1 MEKSYEEL
9 QEELDDL
16 MEKIDESMT
25 MTRKQQKDLDKM
37 EKAMMNE
44 SKPMKLESRKAE
56 FTEKGQYKT
65 EFDEMTKNAL
75 INAQKNIIVLREQ
88 TEKAYQDMLMK
99 TVRKQKAIEEKL
111 ESMRDRDLTPEKLE
125 LVENSARKARE
136 AVNTEMFEF
145 QKKHFE
151 QRATLDN
158 YEDSIKKYALE
169 LGVEKELNEIN
180 PKQVIEEFNETKNK
194 AEKPETEK
202 AETAKP
208 EQDKPE
214 AEKPAP
220 EKPASGNPA
229 PGNPAPGNPV
239 PGNPEPGNPAPGNP
253 EPGNPE
259 PGNPGANGLEEIVLE
274 NNAEEFSRNCSL
286 EEFKKE
292 IFEDVD
298 FVKAIFETEEATP
311 EEKDEVIEAMY
322 EHPKMDRRLLYKLT
336 HDKNANPKQLKAYLD
351 MVSSNGELKRFSDK
365 EVEEIRKQL
374 PIVVYD
380 LKKRNHVKF
389 SERYD
394 NYQDALKTQE
404 LFEKMG
410 FEDKVEVNVGW
421 FDKALFGLK
430 TKWDRFIENR
440 DKNLL
445 LSDGSEKENTEP
457 ENTETSSLRDEIK
470 VKANPEP
477 QKSEPAPVEAKEQ
490 ENEER

>member
-44 SKPMKLESRKAE
+44 AKPMKLESKKAE

-202 AETAKP
+202 AETAKTEQDKP

-214 AEKPAP
+214 QNKPEQDKPEQDKPETEKPAL
-220 EKPASGNPA
+220 
-229 PGNPAPGNPV
+229 GNPV
-239 PGNPEPGNPAPGNP
+239 PGAPTPGKT
-253 EPGNPE
+253 
-259 PGNPGANGLEEIVLE
+259 GANGIEEIVLE

-351 MVSSNGELKRFSDK
+351 MVSSNGELKHFSDK

>member
-1 MEKSYEEL
+1 MAS
-9 QEELDDL
+9 DL
-16 MEKIDESMT
+16 VPGAPT
-25 MTRKQQKDLDKM
+25 
-37 EKAMMNE
+37 
-44 SKPMKLESRKAE
+44 P
-56 FTEKGQYKT
+56 GKT
-65 EFDEMTKNAL
+65 GA
-75 INAQKNIIVLREQ
+75 
-88 TEKAYQDMLMK
+88 
-99 TVRKQKAIEEKL
+99 
-111 ESMRDRDLTPEKLE
+111 
-125 LVENSARKARE
+125 
-136 AVNTEMFEF
+136 
-145 QKKHFE
+145 
-151 QRATLDN
+151 
-158 YEDSIKKYALE
+158 
-169 LGVEKELNEIN
+169 NEI
-180 PKQVIEEFNETKNK
+180 
-194 AEKPETEK
+194 
-202 AETAKP
+202 
-208 EQDKPE
+208 
-214 AEKPAP
+214 
-220 EKPASGNPA
+220 
-229 PGNPAPGNPV
+229 
-239 PGNPEPGNPAPGNP
+239 
-253 EPGNPE
+253 
-259 PGNPGANGLEEIVLE
+259 EEIVLE

-351 MVSSNGELKRFSDK
+351 MVSSNGELKHFSDK